1 MPKLK
6 QVQEKT
12 KMTAENEF
20 APQIARLPGVDLS
33 YREAG
38 TGPVLVFMH
47 AGITDSRSW
56 YNQLTEFAKDYHVI
70 APDMRGYG
78 QSVITDDIFNYY
90 RDVLELLHLLRI
102 DKVVLVGN
110 SVGGTYALDLA
121 LLHPDMV
128 TGLVLV
134 DSCMRGYRNTDEKFL
149 DLDRQLDELISLG
162 QKSKAIELYLQIWL
176 AGTGRTSA
184 DIDKTLYRL
193 CKKMLEENYLAVVGG
208 KREQRLKRP
217 QSEDYLSLKIPAL
230 VLVGEHDVPDM
241 HTIGERFSTSIPR
254 ASFQEIKQAGHLPAL
269 EKPAVFN
276 NLLREFL
283 QQNGL

>member
-1 MPKLK
+1 
-6 QVQEKT
+6 
-12 KMTAENEF
+12 MTAENEF

-110 SVGGTYALDLA
+110 SVGGYLCAGFGSS
-121 LLHPDMV
+121 PP
-128 TGLVLV
+128 GY
-134 DSCMRGYRNTDEKFL
+134 GYRTGIGRRLHARVSQYRRK
-149 DLDRQLDELISLG
+149 ISG
-162 QKSKAIELYLQIWL
+162 
-176 AGTGRTSA
+176 
-184 DIDKTLYRL
+184 
-193 CKKMLEENYLAVVGG
+193 
-208 KREQRLKRP
+208 P
-217 QSEDYLSLKIPAL
+217 
-230 VLVGEHDVPDM
+230 
-241 HTIGERFSTSIPR
+241 
-254 ASFQEIKQAGHLPAL
+254 
-269 EKPAVFN
+269 
-276 NLLREFL
+276 
-283 QQNGL
+283 

>member
-1 MPKLK
+1 
-6 QVQEKT
+6 
-12 KMTAENEF
+12 MTAENEF

-38 TGPVLVFMH
+38 SGPALVFMH

-56 YNQLTEFAKDYHVI
+56 HNQLCEFAKDYHVI

-78 QSVITDDIFNYY
+78 QSVITGDIFNYY

-102 DKVVLVGN
+102 DKAVLAGN

-128 TGLVLV
+128 SALVLV
-134 DSCMRGYRNTDEKFL
+134 DPCMRGYRNTDEKFL
-149 DLDRQLDELISLG
+149 DLDRQLEELISLG
-162 QKSKAIELYLQIWL
+162 QKTKAIELYLQIWL
-176 AGTGRTSA
+176 VGNGRTDA
-184 DIDKTLYRL
+184 DIDKGVYRL
-193 CKKMLEENYLAVVGG
+193 CKKMLEENYQAVVGG

-217 QSEDYLSLKIPAL
+217 EAEDYLSLKIPTL

-241 HTIGERFSTSIPR
+241 HTIGDRFVKSIPR

-269 EKPAVFN
+269 EKPAEFN
-276 NLLREFL
+276 SLLREFL
-283 QQNGL
+283 GQNGL

>member
-1 MPKLK
+1 
-6 QVQEKT
+6 
-12 KMTAENEF
+12 MTAENEF

-38 TGPVLVFMH
+38 TGKTLVFMH

-56 YNQLTEFAKDYHVI
+56 HNQLSEFAKDYHVI

-90 RDVLELLHLLRI
+90 RDVLELLHLLRV
-102 DKVVLVGN
+102 DKAVLVGN

-121 LLHPDMV
+121 LFHPDMV
-128 TGLVLV
+128 SALVLV
-134 DSCMRGYRNTDEKFL
+134 DPYMRGYRNTDEKFL
-149 DLDRQLDELISLG
+149 DLDRQLEELISLG
-162 QKSKAIELYLQIWL
+162 QKTKAIELYLQIWL
-176 AGTGRTSA
+176 VGNGRTNA
-184 DIDKTLYRL
+184 DIDKGVCRL
-193 CKKMLEENYLAVVGG
+193 CNKMLEENYQAVIGG

-217 QSEDYLSLKIPAL
+217 QAEDYLSLKIPTL

-241 HTIGERFSTSIPR
+241 HVIGERFSQAIPR

-269 EKPAVFN
+269 EKPSAFN
-276 NLLREFL
+276 GLLRGFL